1 MTGQRLISQ
10 KRSRKDGLLVGQNGS
25 QNIVITHANNT
36 SFGRRRQILQKEV
49 TEYME
54 AFADLPDALV
64 RDLLAK
70 AVPVAEGVSGNIQA
84 LRGARTLLCDE
95 ARNHNLICKKAD
107 LDVPREPSVVGVD
120 GSYQVHRLTALDLC
134 ASAAVAV
141 EGTSKEAVR
150 YWPEPYHDI
159 WVDGLPHCMDTI
171 GVLRGMMV
179 SMEIALA
186 ANSPHDLVLLDG
198 SFSSLIIYLNQALT
212 KIDDCAKAL
221 ADNFLG
227 RWGSDTLEQ
236 LKALLTSNRTVAMP
250 KFTSRNEFLRG
261 NMLNPPA
268 IVDGKTL
275 ATMILNPGEYTR
287 PLPLQDNADPTSR
300 QVDHLPEKHCPK
312 KDMDEIVG
320 ALSGLSVIY
329 FRPYGWLPALRM
341 ELPSTIASSNTRLSI
356 VLEGVTRQFFSPA
369 VIEPYPL
376 FLADRM
382 VKSLGSGV
390 AVIEQAVAQH
400 VAGISPDIENTLLFL
415 QNYRT
420 EGGRGGV

>member
-1 MTGQRLISQ
+1 
-10 KRSRKDGLLVGQNGS
+10 
-25 QNIVITHANNT
+25 
-36 SFGRRRQILQKEV
+36 
-49 TEYME
+49 ME

-70 AVPVAEGVSGNIQA
+70 AVPVAEGVSQNLQA
-84 LRGARTLLCDE
+84 LRDAHALLYTE
-95 ARNHNLICKKAD
+95 ARNHRLICRKAD

-134 ASAAVAV
+134 AAAAVAV

-150 YWPEPYHDI
+150 HWPEPYHDM
-159 WVDGLPHCMDTI
+159 WVDGLPHCIDTV

-179 SMEIALA
+179 SMEMALA
-186 ANSPHDLVLLDG
+186 AKSPHGLVLLDG

-221 ADNFLG
+221 ADDFLE
-227 RWGSDTLEQ
+227 RWGSGALEQ
-236 LKALLTSNRTVAMP
+236 LKALLTSDRTVAMP

-261 NMLNPPA
+261 NMLNPPV

-287 PLPLQDNADPTSR
+287 PLPLHNEADPASQ
-300 QVDHLPEKHCPK
+300 QVDHLPESYCPK
-312 KDMDEIVG
+312 KDMDDIVE
-320 ALSGLSVIY
+320 ALNGLSVIY

-341 ELPSTIASSNTRLSI
+341 ELPSTITASNTRLSI

-400 VAGISPDIENTLLFL
+400 VAGASPDIENTLLFL

>member
-1 MTGQRLISQ
+1 
-10 KRSRKDGLLVGQNGS
+10 
-25 QNIVITHANNT
+25 
-36 SFGRRRQILQKEV
+36 
-49 TEYME
+49 ME

-70 AVPVAEGVSGNIQA
+70 AVPVAEGVSQNLQA
-84 LRGARTLLCDE
+84 LRDAHALLYTE
-95 ARNHNLICKKAD
+95 ARNHRLICRKAD

-134 ASAAVAV
+134 AAAAVAV

-150 YWPEPYHDI
+150 HWPEPYHDM
-159 WVDGLPHCMDTI
+159 WVDGLPHRIDTV

-179 SMEIALA
+179 SMEMALA
-186 ANSPHDLVLLDG
+186 ANAPHDLVLLDG

-221 ADNFLG
+221 ADDFLE
-227 RWGSDTLEQ
+227 RWTSGVLDQ
-236 LKALLTSNRTVAMP
+236 LKALLTSDRTVAMP

-261 NMLNPPA
+261 NMLNPPVT
-268 IVDGKTL
+268 VDGKTL

-287 PLPLQDNADPTSR
+287 PLPLHDEADPASQ
-300 QVDHLPEKHCPK
+300 QVDHLPERYCPK
-312 KDMDEIVG
+312 KDMDDIVR
-320 ALSGLSVIY
+320 ALNGLSVIY

-341 ELPSTIASSNTRLSI
+341 ELPSAIIASNTRLSI

-382 VKSLGSGV
+382 VKNLGSGV

-400 VAGISPDIENTLLFL
+400 VAGSSPDIENTLLFL

>member
-1 MTGQRLISQ
+1 
-10 KRSRKDGLLVGQNGS
+10 
-25 QNIVITHANNT
+25 
-36 SFGRRRQILQKEV
+36 
-49 TEYME
+49 ME

-70 AVPVAEGVSGNIQA
+70 AVPVAEGVSQNLQA
-84 LRGARTLLCDE
+84 LRDAHALLYTE
-95 ARNHNLICKKAD
+95 ARNHRLIYRKAD
-107 LDVPREPSVVGVD
+107 LDVPREPSVVGID

-134 ASAAVAV
+134 AAAAVAV
-141 EGTSKEAVR
+141 EGTTKEAVR
-150 YWPEPYHDI
+150 HWPEPYHDM
-159 WVDGLPHCMDTI
+159 WVDGLPHRIDTV

-179 SMEIALA
+179 SMEMALA
-186 ANSPHDLVLLDG
+186 AKSPHDLVLLDG

-212 KIDDCAKAL
+212 KINDCAKAL
-221 ADNFLG
+221 ADDFLE
-227 RWGSDTLEQ
+227 RWSSGVLEQ
-236 LKALLTSNRTVAMP
+236 LKALLTSDRTVAMP

-261 NMLNPPA
+261 NMLNPPV

-287 PLPLQDNADPTSR
+287 PLPLHDEADPASQ
-300 QVDHLPEKHCPK
+300 QVDHLPERYCPK
-312 KDMDEIVG
+312 KDMDDIVE
-320 ALSGLSVIY
+320 ALNGLSVIY

-341 ELPSTIASSNTRLSI
+341 ELPSTIIASNTRLSI

-382 VKSLGSGV
+382 VKSLGAGV

-400 VAGISPDIENTLLFL
+400 VAGSSPDIENTLLFL

>member
-1 MTGQRLISQ
+1 
-10 KRSRKDGLLVGQNGS
+10 
-25 QNIVITHANNT
+25 
-36 SFGRRRQILQKEV
+36 
-49 TEYME
+49 ME

-70 AVPVAEGVSGNIQA
+70 AVPVAEGVSQNLQA
-84 LRGARTLLCDE
+84 LRDAHALLYTE
-95 ARNHNLICKKAD
+95 ARNHRLICRKAD

-134 ASAAVAV
+134 AAAAVAV
-141 EGTSKEAVR
+141 EGTTKEAVR
-150 YWPEPYHDI
+150 HWPEPYHDM
-159 WVDGLPHCMDTI
+159 WVDGLPHRIDTV

-179 SMEIALA
+179 SMEMALA
-186 ANSPHDLVLLDG
+186 AKSPHDLVLLDG

-212 KIDDCAKAL
+212 KINDCAKAL
-221 ADNFLG
+221 ADDFLE
-227 RWGSDTLEQ
+227 RWSSGVLEQ
-236 LKALLTSNRTVAMP
+236 LKALLTSDRTVAMP
-250 KFTSRNEFLRG
+250 KLTSRNEFLRG
-261 NMLNPPA
+261 NMLNPPV

-287 PLPLQDNADPTSR
+287 PLPLHDEADPASQ
-300 QVDHLPEKHCPK
+300 QVDHLPERYCPK
-312 KDMDEIVG
+312 KDMDDIVE
-320 ALSGLSVIY
+320 ALNGLSVIY

-341 ELPSTIASSNTRLSI
+341 ELPSTIIASNTRLSI

-382 VKSLGSGV
+382 VKSLGAGV

-400 VAGISPDIENTLLFL
+400 VAGSSPDIENTLLFL

>member
-1 MTGQRLISQ
+1 
-10 KRSRKDGLLVGQNGS
+10 
-25 QNIVITHANNT
+25 
-36 SFGRRRQILQKEV
+36 
-49 TEYME
+49 ME

-70 AVPVAEGVSGNIQA
+70 AVPVAEGVSRNLQA
-84 LRGARTLLCDE
+84 LRDAHALLYTE
-95 ARNHNLICKKAD
+95 ARNHRLICRKAD

-134 ASAAVAV
+134 AAAAVAV

-150 YWPEPYHDI
+150 HWPEPYHDM
-159 WVDGLPHCMDTI
+159 WVDGLPHCIDTV

-179 SMEIALA
+179 SMEMALA
-186 ANSPHDLVLLDG
+186 AKSPHGLVLLDG

-221 ADNFLG
+221 ADDFLE
-227 RWGSDTLEQ
+227 RWGSGALEQ
-236 LKALLTSNRTVAMP
+236 LKALLTSDRTVAMP

-261 NMLNPPA
+261 NMLNPPV

-287 PLPLQDNADPTSR
+287 PLPLHNEADPASQ
-300 QVDHLPEKHCPK
+300 QVDHLPESYCPK
-312 KDMDEIVG
+312 KDMDDIVE
-320 ALSGLSVIY
+320 ALNGLSVIY

-341 ELPSTIASSNTRLSI
+341 ELPSTITASNTRLSI

-400 VAGISPDIENTLLFL
+400 VAGASPDIENTLLFL

>member
-1 MTGQRLISQ
+1 
-10 KRSRKDGLLVGQNGS
+10 
-25 QNIVITHANNT
+25 
-36 SFGRRRQILQKEV
+36 
-49 TEYME
+49 ME

-70 AVPVAEGVSGNIQA
+70 AVPVAEGVSRNIQA
-84 LRGARTLLCDE
+84 LRDAHTLLCAE
-95 ARNHNLICKKAD
+95 ARNHNLIYKKAD

-134 ASAAVAV
+134 AAAAVAV

-150 YWPEPYHDI
+150 HWPEPYHDM
-159 WVDGLPHCMDTI
+159 WVDGLPHSIDTVS
-171 GVLRGMMV
+171 VLRGMMV

-198 SFSSLIIYLNQALT
+198 SFSSLIIYLNQALAKT
-212 KIDDCAKAL
+212 DDCAKAL

-261 NMLNPPA
+261 NMLNPPV

-287 PLPLQDNADPTSR
+287 PLPLHDSADPASQ
-300 QVDHLPEKHCPK
+300 QVDHLPEKYCPK
-312 KDMDEIVG
+312 KDMDEIVRT
-320 ALSGLSVIY
+320 LNGLSVIY
-329 FRPYGWLPALRM
+329 FRPYGWLPALRI
-341 ELPSTIASSNTRLSI
+341 ELPSTITSSNTRLSI

-400 VAGISPDIENTLLFL
+400 VAGSSPDIENTILFL

-420 EGGRGGV
+420 EGGRGGT

>member
-1 MTGQRLISQ
+1 
-10 KRSRKDGLLVGQNGS
+10 
-25 QNIVITHANNT
+25 
-36 SFGRRRQILQKEV
+36 
-49 TEYME
+49 ME

-70 AVPVAEGVSGNIQA
+70 AVPVAEGVSRNLQS
-84 LRGARTLLCDE
+84 LREARDHLCTE

-107 LDVPREPSVVGVD
+107 LDVPREPSVVGID

-134 ASAAVAV
+134 AAAAVAV
-141 EGTSKEAVR
+141 EGTSKEAIR
-150 YWPEPYHDI
+150 HWPEPYHGM
-159 WVDGLPHCMDTI
+159 WVEGLPHRVDTVS
-171 GVLRGMMV
+171 VLRGMMV

-186 ANSPHDLVLLDG
+186 AKSPHDLVLLDG
-198 SFSSLIIYLNQALT
+198 SFSSLIIYLNQALA

-221 ADNFLG
+221 ADDFLG
-227 RWGSDTLEQ
+227 RWSSDILER
-236 LKALLTSNRTVAMP
+236 LKALLASNRTVAMP

-261 NMLNPPA
+261 NMLNPPVV
-268 IVDGKTL
+268 VDGKTL

-287 PLPLQDNADPTSR
+287 PLPLHDNADPASQ

-312 KDMDEIVG
+312 KDMDEIVR
-320 ALSGLSVIY
+320 ALNELSVIY
-329 FRPYGWLPALRM
+329 FRPYGWLPALRI
-341 ELPSTIASSNTRLSI
+341 ELPSTITSSNTRLST

-400 VAGISPDIENTLLFL
+400 VAGSSPDIENTLLFL

-420 EGGRGGV
+420 EGGRGGI

>member
-1 MTGQRLISQ
+1 M
-10 KRSRKDGLLVGQNGS
+10 D
-25 QNIVITHANNT
+25 
-36 SFGRRRQILQKEV
+36 
-49 TEYME
+49 

-70 AVPVAEGVSGNIQA
+70 AVPVAEGVSRNLQA
-84 LRGARTLLCDE
+84 LRDAHALLCAE
-95 ARNHNLICKKAD
+95 ARNHRLICKKAD

-134 ASAAVAV
+134 AAAAVAV

-150 YWPEPYHDI
+150 HWPEPYHDM
-159 WVDGLPHCMDTI
+159 WVDGLPHHTDTV

-198 SFSSLIIYLNQALT
+198 SFSSLIIYLNQALA
-212 KIDDCAKAL
+212 KIDDCAKVL
-221 ADNFLG
+221 TENFLE

-261 NMLNPPA
+261 NMLNPPV

-275 ATMILNPGEYTR
+275 ATMILNPGEFTR
-287 PLPLQDNADPTSR
+287 PLPLQNNADPTSQ
-300 QVDHLPEKHCPK
+300 QVDHLPEKYCPK

-320 ALSGLSVIY
+320 ALNGLSVIY
-329 FRPYGWLPALRM
+329 YRPYGWLPALRM
-341 ELPSTIASSNTRLSI
+341 ELPSTITSSNTRLSI

-390 AVIEQAVAQH
+390 AVIEQAVAQY
-400 VAGISPDIENTLLFL
+400 VAGSSPDIENTLLFL

-420 EGGRGGV
+420 EGGRGGI

>member
-1 MTGQRLISQ
+1 
-10 KRSRKDGLLVGQNGS
+10 
-25 QNIVITHANNT
+25 
-36 SFGRRRQILQKEV
+36 
-49 TEYME
+49 ME

-70 AVPVAEGVSGNIQA
+70 AVPVAEGVSQNLRA
-84 LRGARTLLCDE
+84 LRDAHALLYTE
-95 ARNHNLICKKAD
+95 ARNHRLICRKAD

-134 ASAAVAV
+134 AAAAVAV

-150 YWPEPYHDI
+150 HWPEPYHDM
-159 WVDGLPHCMDTI
+159 WVDGLPHRIDTV

-179 SMEIALA
+179 SMEMALA
-186 ANSPHDLVLLDG
+186 ANAPHDLVLLDG

-221 ADNFLG
+221 ADDFLE
-227 RWGSDTLEQ
+227 RWTSGVLDQ
-236 LKALLTSNRTVAMP
+236 LKALLTSDRTVAMP

-261 NMLNPPA
+261 NMLNPPVT
-268 IVDGKTL
+268 VDGKTL

-287 PLPLQDNADPTSR
+287 PLPLHDEADPASQ
-300 QVDHLPEKHCPK
+300 QVDHLPERYCPK
-312 KDMDEIVG
+312 KDMDDIVR
-320 ALSGLSVIY
+320 ALNGLSVIY

-341 ELPSTIASSNTRLSI
+341 ELPSAIIASNTRLSI

-400 VAGISPDIENTLLFL
+400 VAGSSPDIENTLLFL